1 MATST
6 VHIKLEQPE
15 AIEIKRDV
23 LNSEMDL
30 IKIIRIIRKYKIL
43 RMREL
48 RLKEKLRKNM
58 STSVTNIK
66 KLQIMLPKGR
76 IPKIDHGEEEEKDV
90 LKKVKTYTPK
100 DQKAEQDKKRF
111 DSLEM
116 ELSDIQS
123 KLRAL
128 E

>member
-6 VHIKLEQPE
+6 VHIKLEHPE

>member
-15 AIEIKRDV
+15 AIGIKRDV
-23 LNSEMDL
+23 LTSEMEL
-30 IKIIRIIRKYKIL
+30 LKIIRIMRKYKIL

-90 LKKVKTYTPK
+90 LKKVKT
-100 DQKAEQDKKRF
+100 
-111 DSLEM
+111 
-116 ELSDIQS
+116 
-123 KLRAL
+123 
-128 E
+128 

>member
-30 IKIIRIIRKYKIL
+30 IKIIRIMRKYKIL

-58 STSVTNIK
+58 STSITNIK

>member
-30 IKIIRIIRKYKIL
+30 IKIIRIVRKYKIL

>member
-76 IPKIDHGEEEEKDV
+76 MPKIDHGEEEEKDV

>member
-30 IKIIRIIRKYKIL
+30 IKIIRIMRKYKIL

-76 IPKIDHGEEEEKDV
+76 MPKIDHGEEEEKDV

>member
-1 MATST
+1 MTTST

-15 AIEIKRDV
+15 AIEIKRDI
-23 LNSEMDL
+23 LTSEMEL
-30 IKIIRIIRKYKIL
+30 IKIIRIMRKYKIL

-48 RLKEKLRKNM
+48 RLKEKLRKDM
-58 STSVTNIK
+58 SASVTNIK
-66 KLQIMLPKGR
+66 KLQIMLPKGKM
-76 IPKIDHGEEEEKDV
+76 PKIDHGEEEEKDA

-111 DSLEM
+111 DNLEM

-123 KLRAL
+123 KLNAL
-128 E
+128 Q

>member
-48 RLKEKLRKNM
+48 RLKEELRKNM
-58 STSVTNIK
+58 STSITNIK
-66 KLQIMLPKGR
+66 KLQIMLPKGKM
-76 IPKIDHGEEEEKDV
+76 PKIDHDEEEEKDI

>member
-1 MATST
+1 MTTST

-15 AIEIKRDV
+15 AIEIKRDI
-23 LNSEMDL
+23 LTSEMEL
-30 IKIIRIIRKYKIL
+30 LKIIRIMRKYKIL

-48 RLKEKLRKNM
+48 RLKEKLRKDM
-58 STSVTNIK
+58 SASVTNIQ

-76 IPKIDHGEEEEKDV
+76 MPKITHGGEEEKDA

-123 KLRAL
+123 KLNAQQ
-128 E
+128 

>member
-30 IKIIRIIRKYKIL
+30 IKIIRIMRKYKIL

>member
-30 IKIIRIIRKYKIL
+30 IKIIRIMRKYKIL

-48 RLKEKLRKNM
+48 RLKEELRKNM

-76 IPKIDHGEEEEKDV
+76 MPKIDHGEEEEKDV